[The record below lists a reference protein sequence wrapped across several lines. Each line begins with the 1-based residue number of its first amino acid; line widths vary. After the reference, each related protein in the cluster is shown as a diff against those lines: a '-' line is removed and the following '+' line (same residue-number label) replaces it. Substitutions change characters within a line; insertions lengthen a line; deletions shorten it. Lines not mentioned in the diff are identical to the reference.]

1 MMAAGTLPSGIPR
14 WKPSL
19 YQLAVALSM
28 LSAVL
33 GLGRDVLVVARLGLG
48 AANDD
53 LQFAL
58 SVIYTISLLGD
69 PLRLA
74 GLNLLERRTGIR
86 LNAILA
92 LGIMTAAAF
101 ITLLFHAGATRIPLA
116 WLLKAGIAGAANL
129 FFAWVLPR
137 CQRAGPFLPVHA
149 VTVLPNILIVIGL
162 VFPAATPEAFAGR
175 VVVLFLLAP
184 LVQLTALV
192 VLSSFGE
199 RRELAQA
206 PTVREGLR
214 PIAWHATGAMGG
226 QAGQFFLRRALLL
239 SPPGTLSGFALV
251 LRGADTLRAVFVDT
265 YIAVRVRRSGSGALP
280 TASALDGRWLNSVA
294 LTLVAT
300 LTAALALV
308 WRGSLPTILSP
319 AAVMVVIGTYLV
331 LALRVRYQEM
341 NTSALPLPIMLRMTA
356 LEIVS
361 ALAAGLMSVLAVPV
375 ALFAWLI
382 YVAKPAAGLR
392 ILSAH
397 GSIDIDLRPES

>member
-1 MMAAGTLPSGIPR
+1 MRRAGAVLSGIPR
-14 WKPSL
+14 WQPTL
-19 YQLAVALSM
+19 YQVAVALSM

-53 LQFAL
+53 LQFTL
-58 SVIYTISLLGD
+58 SIIYTISLLGD

-92 LGIMTAAAF
+92 LGIMTAAAL
-101 ITLLFHAGATRIPLA
+101 ITLLFHAGARQIPLS
-116 WLLKAGIAGAANL
+116 WLVQAGIAGAANL
-129 FFAWVLPR
+129 VFAWVLPR
-137 CQRAGPFLPVHA
+137 RQRAGPFLAVHA

-162 VFPAATPEAFAGR
+162 LLPGATSDAFAGR

-184 LVQLTALV
+184 LLQLAVLL
-192 VLSSFGE
+192 VLSGFGE

-226 QAGQFFLRRALLL
+226 QASQFFLRRVLLL

-265 YIAVRVRRSGSGALP
+265 YIAVRVRRSASGTLP
-280 TASALDGRWLNSVA
+280 TNSALDGRWLNPVA
-294 LTLVAT
+294 LGLVVLLA
-300 LTAALALV
+300 AALV
-308 WRGSLPTILSP
+308 FIWQGPSPSFLSP
-319 AAVMVVIGTYLV
+319 AAVMVVIGTYLA

-341 NTSALPLPIMLRMTA
+341 NTSSLPLSIMRRMA
-356 LEIVS
+356 GLEIGS
-361 ALAAGLMSVLAVPV
+361 ALLAGLLSVLALPA

-392 ILSAH
+392 ILSPQ
-397 GSIDIDLRPES
+397 GSVAVDLRPES